1 MYMVSIYFVYEKNIK
16 HLMRAEIPLDYNS
29 GDNENYL
36 KIYRNADVGRS
47 QRWKEVPYLI
57 VQTCL

>member
-1 MYMVSIYFVYEKNIK
+1 
-16 HLMRAEIPLDYNS
+16 MRAEIPLDYNS
-29 GDNENYL
+29 GDTENYL